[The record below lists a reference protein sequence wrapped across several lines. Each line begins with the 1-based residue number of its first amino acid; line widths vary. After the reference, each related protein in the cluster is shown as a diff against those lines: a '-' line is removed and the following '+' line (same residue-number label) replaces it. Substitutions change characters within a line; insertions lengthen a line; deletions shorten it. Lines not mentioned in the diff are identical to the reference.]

1 MFRVVPEWEPAS
13 VLVST
18 RGPVV
23 CFVPQAHSG
32 NCVSSHSTPANTGK
46 KLREKFCFANER
58 EYRNRLVIKLH

>member
-46 KLREKFCFANER
+46 NEGR
-58 EYRNRLVIKLH
+58 SFVFQMKGNIGTG